1 MDVKICLPAL
11 YPLRYLVD
19 HLEYRSL
26 STQSASLQAIK
37 FFYEFWYMKH
47 RATFCYSFYC
57 SGHDPAIA
65 IQEMTDFFQ
74 YLENGRMVSFAPRLL
89 PFKHSSGMTNA
100 SRVRAVIRFIGYLIA
115 TYVSPYYRNETPKE
129 LSRHASRLNT
139 RLLIC
144 KDDFKTL
151 ERSNQRYYSRVTQG
165 FQSMT
170 GDMVENVYRI
180 VVPSSKHKNNLLNP
194 FPSGFIQFRNYL
206 IIRLMLNYGLRV
218 GELLLLECSSV
229 KASISGD
236 KFSLIISMPQN
247 MTDPRTHA
255 PSLKNEYSHRVLELD
270 KADYEFLIIY
280 MQKIRR
286 KSITHNFIFASRQNP
301 ESPLSYTAGHLIFSE
316 IYQVF
321 SLNYPEFKSAERF
334 DALMKFTPHVTRHT
348 WAYLTIKKLYNLQ
361 NKRFNG
367 AGNDFVKNS
376 LSIGVMDEA
385 KETLRLLGGWSI
397 KSQMPELYAKRF
409 LSEQANAENIHRF
422 YNMILSSIT

>member
-1 MDVKICLPAL
+1 
-11 YPLRYLVD
+11 
-19 HLEYRSL
+19 
-26 STQSASLQAIK
+26 
-37 FFYEFWYMKH
+37 MK
-47 RATFCYSFYC
+47 
-57 SGHDPAIA
+57 
-65 IQEMTDFFQ
+65 
-74 YLENGRMVSFAPRLL
+74 
-89 PFKHSSGMTNA
+89 
-100 SRVRAVIRFIGYLIA
+100 
-115 TYVSPYYRNETPKE
+115 
-129 LSRHASRLNT
+129 NT
-139 RLLIC
+139 
-144 KDDFKTL
+144 
-151 ERSNQRYYSRVTQG
+151 V
-165 FQSMT
+165 
-170 GDMVENVYRI
+170 

-301 ESPLSYTAGHLIFSE
+301 ESPLSYNAVHLIFSE
-316 IYQVF
+316 IDKVF
-321 SLNYPEFKSAERF
+321 SLNYPECKSAERF

-409 LSEQANAENIHRF
+409 LSEQANAENIHRLLQHDSELDYLMKELF
-422 YNMILSSIT
+422 DGY